1 MNEMNN
7 SGSGNLFGKEH
18 LKRML
23 DLAGVKNTVNES
35 TNTVYTTGIQYKHAP
50 NGKTYGIF
58 REGQQYFIKEATTTE
73 NLTVESFDYI
83 DGLRFK
89 NDNKYSSYSAALKRL
104 NLMFN
109 EFNYT
114 ELLEEEVDMVR
125 TDRLDEKKYI
135 IKVPVTVSD
144 EEVASPKGVEAEEEM
159 DFDLGGD
166 FEETEVS
173 LGDEEEEVSFEDE
186 EEGAEEDLTDFEDE
200 ETEEVSFEDEEE
212 GLGDDF
218 EEEEISFEDEE
229 SGEEEEVSVE
239 VEDEDE
245 TEKEIQKL
253 AGKLSQ
259 KLRDLD
265 GEDVELEKYAIN
277 MVISAS
283 HPEKMD
289 MEDKE
294 DIVDKL
300 TDEPA
305 EEEEV
310 VDVEASEVELEETYD
325 EMEEEA
331 KPDFLDLDKDGDT
344 KEPMKDAAKD
354 AEEME
359 EMVDSDE
366 MDEEMKKMEEKKA
379 EVIYG
384 EEEGEMKHPKIK
396 VTKEG
401 EIEIYENEEEKS
413 DIVVE
418 SDEEVDEEY
427 EKIMFESMIK
437 RTVKKVLSK

>member
-1 MNEMNN
+1 
-7 SGSGNLFGKEH
+7 
-18 LKRML
+18 
-23 DLAGVKNTVNES
+23 
-35 TNTVYTTGIQYKHAP
+35 
-50 NGKTYGIF
+50 
-58 REGQQYFIKEATTTE
+58 
-73 NLTVESFDYI
+73 
-83 DGLRFK
+83 
-89 NDNKYSSYSAALKRL
+89 
-104 NLMFN
+104 
-109 EFNYT
+109 
-114 ELLEEEVDMVR
+114 
-125 TDRLDEKKYI
+125 
-135 IKVPVTVSD
+135 
-144 EEVASPKGVEAEEEM
+144 
-159 DFDLGGD
+159 
-166 FEETEVS
+166 
-173 LGDEEEEVSFEDE
+173 
-186 EEGAEEDLTDFEDE
+186 
-200 ETEEVSFEDEEE
+200 
-212 GLGDDF
+212 
-218 EEEEISFEDEE
+218 
-229 SGEEEEVSVE
+229 
-239 VEDEDE
+239 
-245 TEKEIQKL
+245 
-253 AGKLSQ
+253 
-259 KLRDLD
+259 
-265 GEDVELEKYAIN
+265 
-277 MVISAS
+277 
-283 HPEKMD
+283 
-289 MEDKE
+289 
-294 DIVDKL
+294 VDKL

-331 KPDFLDLDKDGDT
+331 KPDFLDLDKDGNT

-384 EEEGEMKHPKIK
+384 EEEEEMKHPKIK